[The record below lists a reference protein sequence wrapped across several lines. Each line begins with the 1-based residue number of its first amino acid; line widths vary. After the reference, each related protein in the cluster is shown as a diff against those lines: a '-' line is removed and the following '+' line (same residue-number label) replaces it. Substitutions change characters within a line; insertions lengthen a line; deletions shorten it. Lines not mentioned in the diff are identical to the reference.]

1 MSLSLSC
8 NGFPLSVSEDA
19 FGGLRSSSDLL
30 DDVGAM
36 RTRMAEDGYLFLP
49 GLLERE
55 KVRRARLSVLER
67 LARED
72 HLLDLERPL
81 EEGALLPDAKIKV
94 NTNFAAGD
102 PHVEEVLYQGE
113 MMEYF
118 RRFLGGEILHF
129 DYTWFRAKDR
139 GNGTRPHCD
148 IVYMGRGTRRLFTAW
163 TPFGDIPVEQGGL
176 IILENSHRKG
186 EQLRAYLASDVD
198 TYCENDPAGAAKKPF
213 DGSLGEDAGR
223 VREHLG
229 GRWLTADFRMGD
241 VLIFGMG
248 TVHAGLDNRHDRL
261 RLSSDS
267 RYQLASEPADER
279 WIGENPAAHGPHA
292 KKGVIC

>member
-8 NGFPLSVSEDA
+8 NGFPLSVSEQT
-19 FGGLRSSSDLL
+19 FGGLR
-30 DDVGAM
+30 
-36 RTRMAEDGYLFLP
+36 RTSPGTDADSLRARMEEDGYLFLP
-49 GLLERE
+49 ALLDRE
-55 KVRRARLSVLER
+55 NVGRARLSVLER
-67 LARED
+67 LSREEN
-72 HLLDLERPL
+72 LLDPGRPL
-81 EEGALLPDAKIKV
+81 EEGALLPGAKIKV
-94 NTNFAAGD
+94 NTDFTAGD
-102 PHVEEVLYQGE
+102 PHVEAVLYQGE
-113 MMEYF
+113 MMAFF

-163 TPFGDIPVEQGGL
+163 APFGDIPVEQGGL
-176 IILENSHRKG
+176 ILLEKSHLKG
-186 EQLRAYLASDVD
+186 EQLRAYLESDVD
-198 TYCENDPAGAAKKPF
+198 TYCENGEDGKPAKPF
-213 DGSLGEDAGR
+213 DGALGDDAER
-223 VREHLG
+223 VRSSLG
-229 GRWLTADFRMGD
+229 GRWLTEDFHMGD

-248 TVHAGLDNRHDRL
+248 TVHAGLDNRVDRL

-279 WIGENPAAHGPHA
+279 WIGENPPAHGPLA